1 MKYDIVQ
8 TAIEQYFV
16 DNWTETAVQYD
27 NVAFN
32 SELYTEYVRC
42 HVAFGDS
49 LPRSISRGCYRQTGM
64 LMVSVFTKPASG
76 SQRRLEIA
84 SAAAEMFRSIV
95 VAPVAPAMD
104 PKTNILEP
112 SIVIDNKESNGWVQ
126 AVMSFPFYYDLR
138 T

>member
-1 MKYDIVQ
+1 MKYDTVQ
-8 TAIEQYFV
+8 TALEKYFV
-16 DNWTETAVQYD
+16 DHWTETAVQFD

-32 SELYTEYVRC
+32 SELYTEYIRC

-49 LPRSISRGCYRQTGM
+49 LPRSISRVCYRQTG
-64 LMVSVFTKPASG
+64 LLNISVFTKPASG

-84 SAAAEMFRSIV
+84 TAAAEMFRSIV
-95 VAPVAPAMD
+95 VAPVAPAVE

-112 SIVIDNKESNGWVQ
+112 SIVIDNKEANGWVQ
-126 AVMSFPFYYDLR
+126 AVLSFPFYYDLR